1 VVITI
6 PRGAY
11 APEFV
16 QRDITKSVQVQSELP
31 ANHEE
36 APIPRQNEAER
47 PVINSQRPV
56 TLYWLMFVSVV
67 LASILSSVSITR
79 YVLMNKGQS
88 AIVGPNGATRDF
100 LGTVF

>member
-1 VVITI
+1 
-6 PRGAY
+6 
-11 APEFV
+11 
-16 QRDITKSVQVQSELP
+16 
-31 ANHEE
+31 
-36 APIPRQNEAER
+36 
-47 PVINSQRPV
+47 
-56 TLYWLMFVSVV
+56 MFVSVV

>member
-47 PVINSQRPV
+47 PVINS
-56 TLYWLMFVSVV
+56 
-67 LASILSSVSITR
+67 
-79 YVLMNKGQS
+79 
-88 AIVGPNGATRDF
+88 
-100 LGTVF
+100 